1 MIFHKICA
9 LIVLLINLSL
19 MDLNVQHARAQLII
33 VQNLEHALLVL
44 MEEYTITKVNN
55 ANVH

>member
-19 MDLNVQHARAQLII
+19 MDLNAQHAKAQLII
-33 VQNLEHALLVL
+33 AKSLEHALLVL
-44 MEEYTITKVNN
+44 MEEYTITKANN
-55 ANVH
+55 ANAH